1 MKLKLVSRDPGK
13 SLRDFCGLRIWQK
26 PKEGSVYAIGVDVAE
41 GVGGDAS
48 CISVLD
54 CRTGMHV
61 ASYWSNLIDTDNF
74 AVEVYKLGN
83 WYNRAFVCIES
94 NNHGHSVISNLTGVV
109 GGLAY
114 PNLYKRIKYDEFTQ
128 KRSKVIGFDSR
139 QNTKPF
145 LIENLK
151 SALKMGDLITQDR
164 YTIQELG
171 NFVRDVKT
179 GRLGAKGNAHD
190 DRVMSL
196 ALAWE
201 QARLIR
207 EGEKTTLDSNVPS
220 MRFDPHTGFPLGD
233 SYQEPESFF

>member
-1 MKLKLVSRDPGK
+1 MKLKLIARECK
-13 SLRDFCGLRIWQK
+13 NLRDFCGLRVWQK

-48 CISVLD
+48 CISVID
-54 CRTGMHV
+54 CGTGLHT
-61 ASYWSNLIDTDNF
+61 ASYWNNLIDTDNF
-74 AVEVYKLGN
+74 AAEIYKLGH
-83 WYNRAFVCIES
+83 WYNKAYVCIEA
-94 NNHGHSVISNLTGVV
+94 NNHGHAVIGHLGGAI

-114 PNLYKRIKYDEFTQ
+114 PNLYKRMQYNEYTQ
-128 KRSKVIGFDSR
+128 KKTKVIGFNSDRAS
-139 QNTKPF
+139 KPF

-151 SALKMGDLITQDR
+151 SGLKAGDIISFDR

-171 NFVRDVKT
+171 SYCRDEKT

-190 DRVMSL
+190 DRVSAL

-207 EGEKTTLDSNVPS
+207 EGQKTTTQVELPQ
-220 MRFDPHTGFPLGD
+220 MKFDPHTGFPLGD
-233 SYQEPESFF
+233 SYETEQSFF